1 MQLADVIRLEC
12 CTNEFQAKNKKEA
25 LLELVKLVK
34 RNQILKATPDADI
47 LAALEKRESQGS
59 TGFGK
64 GIAIPHC
71 QISGLENFVVG
82 IAISRKGIEFEAIDH
97 KKVKI
102 FVIIVGPQ
110 ESRSGHLQ
118 LLAMV
123 SRILKEPGIEES
135 LYAQESKIG
144 LLDAFMRN
152 SPDTPSVGSHG
163 KDKLMLMLVRD
174 PDLMDEIGEIFM
186 EYGIEDAT
194 IIETNSMKSVLSNV
208 PLFLGFF
215 NFTGDR
221 ENNNKLLLLKIH
233 RDYIHALVSG
243 LEDAFGNLDDF
254 SGLSL
259 VVLDIYFSK
268 GM

>member
-1 MQLADVIRLEC
+1 
-12 CTNEFQAKNKKEA
+12 
-25 LLELVKLVK
+25 
-34 RNQILKATPDADI
+34 
-47 LAALEKRESQGS
+47 
-59 TGFGK
+59 
-64 GIAIPHC
+64 
-71 QISGLENFVVG
+71 
-82 IAISRKGIEFEAIDH
+82 
-97 KKVKI
+97 
-102 FVIIVGPQ
+102 
-110 ESRSGHLQ
+110 
-118 LLAMV
+118 
-123 SRILKEPGIEES
+123 
-135 LYAQESKIG
+135 
-144 LLDAFMRN
+144 
-152 SPDTPSVGSHG
+152 
-163 KDKLMLMLVRD
+163 
-174 PDLMDEIGEIFM
+174 MDEIGEIFM

-221 ENNNKLLLLKIH
+221 ENNNKLLLLKIQ